1 MATHGP
7 TTPPTPPQ
15 TRPNVVIIVD
25 PWTMHAEALATAV
38 RRVNGSYTAWTAGDG
53 RTAQALANCSDVVS
67 VYIAHHLAD
76 VPPLTLVHSLRVM
89 KPNCRLVLGLAT
101 VDAINTRAAI
111 DAGATAVVGPRTARR
126 CSRLPHWPGP
136 DPTAHDR
143 RQRRFAS
150 GPPAPRKGRRADTP
164 LSPRT
169 PWFGAPLIQVC
180 CSRLGVLSAFV
191 DPLGRARGNAVVTDG
206 PQQGGFR
213 GTGWTD

>member
-111 DAGATAVVGPRTARR
+111 DAGATAVVGPRV
-126 CSRLPHWPGP
+126 S
-136 DPTAHDR
+136 
-143 RQRRFAS
+143 
-150 GPPAPRKGRRADTP
+150 
-164 LSPRT
+164 
-169 PWFGAPLIQVC
+169 
-180 CSRLGVLSAFV
+180 LGVAVGYLT
-191 DPLGRARGNAVVTDG
+191 GRAPTLRRTTEGSDASQADRQHRGRVAGLTHLFRRG
-206 PQQGGFR
+206 PHGSEHP
-213 GTGWTD
+213 